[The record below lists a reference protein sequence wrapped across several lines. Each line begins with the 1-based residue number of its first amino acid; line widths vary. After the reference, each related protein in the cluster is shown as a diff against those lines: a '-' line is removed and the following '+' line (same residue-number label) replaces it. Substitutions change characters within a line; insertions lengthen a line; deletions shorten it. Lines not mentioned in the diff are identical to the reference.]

1 MMYSRAFDICQIC
14 PENTYAWAGDVTCS
28 ACPENHYSPP
38 YSAACFIRGRVGG
51 VVRLDADFTTFP
63 LNDWVHEVAIM
74 LDTETRYIEVMLTRP
89 GSVIVYM
96 SMRDPGNLDRQDSA
110 MRRMSGNE
118 KMLLFYQWWLTNDD
132 RIKAMS
138 TPITDFEVYA
148 YYMAENEDGGKTT
161 DVVHL
166 FADSEDAQ
174 PIVPSQLVQLPDGQ
188 IVKEPGYVRPST
200 FYFTLSVNDSAAS
213 LSVCF
218 SWAILF
224 ALFFFLL

>member
-1 MMYSRAFDICQIC
+1 MYSRAFDICQIC

-63 LNDWVHEVAIM
+63 LNDWIHEVAIM

-224 ALFFFLL
+224 FALFFFLL